1 MSRLVKNDIRFI
13 KDDIDVYDDC
23 FKNQTGYFMDGV
35 ARKVANLSKIS
46 GIYRTAVVSV
56 TSGLGIISGFAEA
69 VCAILKHCSI
79 DAFVTEAC
87 DVDGIYEAISNR
99 ADIIFMADDSR
110 FVAFGVSTCSIAE
123 NGECTGAGFAE
134 ALVCAMRDCREKV
147 LVLGASTVGR
157 AAAYYLLGKGIPV
170 DIYDTD
176 MGVLANV
183 DMRCDGM
190 TKLEKYPTLKEY
202 KYIYDATT
210 SADFITADDV
220 STDSVIS
227 APGMPCGISEEA
239 CGIATVI
246 HNSLELG
253 VITMYYECVRIMESC
268 ERECDC

>member
-1 MSRLVKNDIRFI
+1 MSRLVKSDIRFI
-13 KDDIDVYDDC
+13 KDDIDTYDDC
-23 FKNQTGYFMDGV
+23 FKNQTGYFMHDV
-35 ARKVANLSKIS
+35 AKKVANLSKIS

-87 DVDGIYEAISNR
+87 DVDGIYEAITNR
-99 ADIIFMADDSR
+99 ADIVFMADDSR
-110 FVAFGVSTCSIAE
+110 FVAFGVSTRAIVE

-134 ALVCAMRDCREKV
+134 ALVCAMRDRREKV

-170 DIYDTD
+170 DLYDTD
-176 MGVLANV
+176 VSVFANV
-183 DMRCDGM
+183 DMHRKGL
-190 TKLEKYPTLKEY
+190 TNLENPPILKEY
-202 KYIYDATT
+202 RYIYDATT

-220 STDSVIS
+220 SADTVIS
-227 APGMPCGISEEA
+227 APGMPCGITEEA
-239 CGIATVI
+239 RSIATVI

-253 VITMYYECVRIMESC
+253 VITMYYECIRIVQSHQ
-268 ERECDC
+268 RKCDC